1 MALIGL
7 NGLELELGRTNNH
20 LIDCRLSNLIATVGF
35 EKMFT
40 YYALYTYVLQI
51 LQRQASEKKLF
62 TLYHEE
68 RHFSSAGSK
77 IWLLFS
83 QYTTLLLISLLLLIY
98 YYYVLPNDKTQNYD
112 HNYYQ
117 LPTTYN
123 LFRVFCAKK
132 IISIYMQNR
141 HIKLSLY
148 TL

>member
-35 EKMFT
+35 EKCLRIMHYIHT
-40 YYALYTYVLQI
+40 YYKYYNGRPQK
-51 LQRQASEKKLF
+51 KKLF

-117 LPTTYN
+117 LLLRTTY
-123 LFRVFCAKK
+123 LEFFVQKK
-132 IISIYMQNR
+132 SFQFTCRTDI
-141 HIKLSLY
+141 
-148 TL
+148 